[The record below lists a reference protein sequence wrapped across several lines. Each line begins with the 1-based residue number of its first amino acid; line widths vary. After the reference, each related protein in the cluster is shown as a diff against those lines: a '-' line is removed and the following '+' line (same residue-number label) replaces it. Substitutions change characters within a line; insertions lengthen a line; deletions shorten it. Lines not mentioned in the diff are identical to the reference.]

1 MKKQLLLL
9 ALFFFLSFP
18 MFANKYT
25 VNNNG
30 SNTAQ
35 FTTIQAAVDSA
46 TSGDTIYVEGS
57 PIVYASFLVV
67 NKKLIII
74 GPGWN
79 PDKNLP
85 VKATVSSFQIYN
97 DSNLAGSI
105 NGSEIIGLV
114 FNGVVNV
121 SSNGINT
128 NFIGASNLKFIR
140 CYFLSIIN
148 IYKGLSNAVFESC
161 IFSHA
166 LLFKPTA
173 TYTNILFQNNVFKK
187 STYYFTNA
195 CIADIQNGTNVLFD
209 HNLFYSNHSSTA
221 FSNCTFLTVSNNIFV
236 EMNLVNTP
244 SSSVSFSTFNNNIT
258 YNCGGAHDTVWAY
271 NNNTGTGN
279 IPATSPQL
287 FDSVAVNSATFSET
301 LNYTVQGGPA
311 KNGGSDNKD
320 IGLLFDA
327 TGSLNWNHAHNSR
340 FPRITVMN
348 ITTPTIAPGGNVS
361 VSVQAKVSQ

>member
-1 MKKQLLLL
+1 MKKQLSLL

-18 MFANKYT
+18 LFANKFT

-57 PIVYASFLVV
+57 PIMYVSFSVI

-85 VKATVSSFQIYN
+85 VKATISSFQIYN
-97 DSNLAGSI
+97 DSNLPGSV

-114 FNGVVNV
+114 LNSFTNI
-121 SSNGINT
+121 SSNAFNT

-140 CYFLSIIN
+140 CYFLSNIN
-148 IYKGLSNAVFESC
+148 INKNLSSSVFESC
-161 IFSHA
+161 IFSHS
-166 LLFKPTA
+166 LSFNPGS
-173 TYTNILFQNNVFKK
+173 TYTNLLFQNNVFKK
-187 STYYFTNA
+187 TTFFLTNA
-195 CIADIQNGTNVLFD
+195 CVTGIQNATNVLFD
-209 HNLFYSNHSSTA
+209 HNLFYSNHNSTA

-236 EMNLVNTP
+236 EMNLVSTP

-258 YNCGGAHDTVWAY
+258 YNCGGAHDTVWAH

-287 FDSVAVNSATFSET
+287 FDSTAVNNATFSET

-320 IGLLFDA
+320 IGLLFNT